1 MDEQKERNAFANSEN
16 YNHPQTFEEI
26 QASEHQ
32 AQMPEYPS
40 QMSDQMVQGKSR
52 KYTIEPETT
61 ETEQQYVLKQFTKG
75 PFQYLAVIDPVTNK
89 MLSINRINSWDP
101 QNQVVMKKTAS
112 RRIPQIFYDQR
123 RKKLFV
129 KST

>member
-1 MDEQKERNAFANSEN
+1 MSNSRLPNKHYDSLQERNAFANSEN

-52 KYTIEPETT
+52 KYAFFNWPNWALA
-61 ETEQQYVLKQFTKG
+61 QRPVLIPGF
-75 PFQYLAVIDPVTNK
+75 
-89 MLSINRINSWDP
+89 SP
-101 QNQVVMKKTAS
+101 QSFKKCIKIQS
-112 RRIPQIFYDQR
+112 FLLVC
-123 RKKLFV
+123 K
-129 KST
+129 